1 MIEEKGIDDEQAS
14 DLPEELETA
23 GGGSTHPAGNDDPE
37 AEGQRMSA
45 SAVAAMRARKDREER
60 ERKSETEA
68 HKLGLQAKL
77 QRLDVGERAK
87 CARSGDQETRMILIR
102 DSNKLVAMG
111 VLQNPKL
118 TLHEVEMFAASRNVN
133 EEILREIAGNKDWIK
148 SYSVVLALVNNPKTP
163 VPMSLT
169 FLPKLFTRDL
179 RFVAKNKG
187 VPEIIRT
194 TAKRLSDRRSF

>member
-1 MIEEKGIDDEQAS
+1 MIEEKGIDDEQTS
-14 DLPEELETA
+14 DLPEDMEPEDELPHHA
-23 GGGSTHPAGNDDPE
+23 GNGGGREEDAGK
-37 AEGQRMSA
+37 MSA
-45 SAVAAMRARKDREER
+45 SAIAAMRARNDREER
-60 ERKSETEA
+60 ERKAEAEA

-87 CARSGDQETRMILIR
+87 HARSGDQETRMILIR
-102 DSNKLVAMG
+102 DANKLVAMG

-163 VPMSLT
+163 VPLSLT
-169 FLPKLFTRDL
+169 FLSKLMTRDL

-187 VPEIIRT
+187 VPEVIRMS
-194 TAKRLSDRRSF
+194 AKRLADKRSF